1 MRVFMIC
8 RRKAGKDGISLLLKG
23 GKVLPKGEL
32 PSLRD
37 CYKTEAAAKAAVAMW
52 ETGAR
57 MPRADKLP
65 KLAEVLG
72 CSVADLFTTEK
83 TA

>member
-1 MRVFMIC
+1 MTAIKDYRI
-8 RRKAGKDGISLLLKG
+8 RKGLSQEQLARLMG
-23 GKVLPKGEL
+23 
-32 PSLRD
+32 
-37 CYKTEAAAKAAVAMW
+37 TTQAAVAMW

-72 CSVADLFTTEK
+72 CTVADLYK
-83 TA
+83 NSVTA

>member
-1 MRVFMIC
+1 MTAIKDYRT
-8 RRKAGKDGISLLLKG
+8 RKGLSQEQLARLMG
-23 GKVLPKGEL
+23 
-32 PSLRD
+32 
-37 CYKTEAAAKAAVAMW
+37 TTQAAVAMW

-72 CSVADLFTTEK
+72 CTVADLYK
-83 TA
+83 NSVTA

>member
-1 MRVFMIC
+1 MTAIKEYRT
-8 RRKAGKDGISLLLKG
+8 RKGLSQDAL
-23 GKVLPKGEL
+23 
-32 PSLRD
+32 
-37 CYKTEAAAKAAVAMW
+37 AKLMGTTQAAVAMW